1 MRRIILIGILAII
14 VIFMTNVCFALRW
27 GRNLVSVGDT
37 KFDVL
42 SRCGEPVLKEIIGY
56 GDQDNLQKVEVWIYD
71 AKSLG
76 IGSFD
81 YQLVFRGLKLVKIK
95 HLIP

>member
-1 MRRIILIGILAII
+1 MA
-14 VIFMTNVCFALRW
+14 NVCIALQW
-27 GRNLVSVGDT
+27 GRKLVSVGDT

-42 SRCGEPVLKEIIGY
+42 SRCGEPVLTEIIGY
-56 GDQDNLQKVEVWIYD
+56 GDSNSLQKVEVWIYD

-81 YQLVFRGLKLVKIK
+81 YQLIFRGLKLIKIK
-95 HLIP
+95 HISP